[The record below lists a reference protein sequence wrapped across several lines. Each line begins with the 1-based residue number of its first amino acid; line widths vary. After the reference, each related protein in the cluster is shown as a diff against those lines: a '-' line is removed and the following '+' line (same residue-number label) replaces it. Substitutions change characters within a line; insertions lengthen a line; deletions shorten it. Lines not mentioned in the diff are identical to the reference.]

1 MALCGGKKRVKV
13 SRFFFT
19 RVMLTA
25 WVLLLSYQ
33 YLDYFYAYLA
43 HGEWLDLENGFTRIL
58 IPDTFIYKSIIDT
71 DNVWLSIIL
80 SGVKNTI
87 GPSFI
92 WYAAQFDWFIVLFI
106 NVVIIWFIFV
116 FFEKNLNYYGVSPRV
131 AQHTMLVFALLPS
144 TSFYAIGALKEL
156 PTMLL
161 LLMLVYFY
169 NRRRLFIVLWVS
181 VALIFFRYQL
191 IVILL
196 GTVAIT
202 RFNNRSFRFSLF
214 AIIALSLIYPVI
226 ISFGMLEMEA
236 VERFRSSQTETYG
249 AIIENIRNNYYGF
262 SFFAIVVRVLQTLF
276 EPMFG
281 FIPNPIEYFY
291 EEGMFSIFRFVQVST
306 ILIMMPYIYKTV
318 FKMINLY
325 RLDGYLHNSI
335 NALYVII
342 LLSFFLVGGFSFI
355 HHRYLVTFF
364 PLIMIAAI
372 IPLSTSLHTT
382 TPIPKK
388 SIPLAPTRGEW

>member
-1 MALCGGKKRVKV
+1 
-13 SRFFFT
+13 
-19 RVMLTA
+19 
-25 WVLLLSYQ
+25 
-33 YLDYFYAYLA
+33 
-43 HGEWLDLENGFTRIL
+43 
-58 IPDTFIYKSIIDT
+58 
-71 DNVWLSIIL
+71 
-80 SGVKNTI
+80 
-87 GPSFI
+87 
-92 WYAAQFDWFIVLFI
+92 
-106 NVVIIWFIFV
+106 
-116 FFEKNLNYYGVSPRV
+116 
-131 AQHTMLVFALLPS
+131 
-144 TSFYAIGALKEL
+144 
-156 PTMLL
+156 
-161 LLMLVYFY
+161 
-169 NRRRLFIVLWVS
+169 
-181 VALIFFRYQL
+181 
-191 IVILL
+191 
-196 GTVAIT
+196 
-202 RFNNRSFRFSLF
+202 LF

-355 HHRYLVTFF
+355 HHRYLVPFF